1 MQERI
6 YEYGYILI
14 LDEVLEVIQQ
24 IPVSKSDQQMLE
36 ETGKLHVRDDLTVQ
50 WLDQSY
56 KGKFEHLKR
65 MANSK
70 TLIRMEEGALM
81 WIMPIKTL
89 MSFPEIYVFT
99 FMFDGSHMKHYLD
112 LHGVTYRRMHI
123 EGNELCEGAQ
133 NLTQE
138 KARIRALIEIYEGPM
153 NLIGERPGALSK
165 SWWEKAGRNGHLQ
178 AIKGDL
184 RRYFRYQCTAGST
197 DVMWSSFK
205 AEQKRLAVKGYA
217 KGFCPCNARAT
228 NEYRGR
234 KYLAYL
240 LNVYEQPYVIKWFSQ
255 RGIHID
261 QDAFALSQL
270 LQWIWRSAIRDG
282 EAIRLYLPSK
292 RMRN

>member
-6 YEYGYILI
+6 QEYGYILI

-24 IPVSKSDQQMLE
+24 IPVSKPDHRMLE
-36 ETGKLHVRDDLTVQ
+36 DTGKIQINNDLTVK

-56 KGKFEHLKR
+56 KGKFEPLKR

-70 TLIRMEEGALM
+70 TLIRMEESVFM
-81 WIMPIKTL
+81 WVMPIKTL
-89 MSFPEIYVFT
+89 MSFSQIYVLT
-99 FMFDGSHMKHYLD
+99 FLFDGSHMKHFLD
-112 LHGVTYRRMHI
+112 MHGISYRTNHIKAGELH
-123 EGNELCEGAQ
+123 EGKQ
-133 NLTQE
+133 NLFQE
-138 KARIRALIEIYEGPM
+138 KAQIKALIEIYEGPM
-153 NLIGERPGALSK
+153 NVIGERPTALSK
-165 SWWEKAGRNGHLQ
+165 SWWGNARRNGHLQ
-178 AIKGDL
+178 ALKGNL
-184 RRYFRYQCTAGST
+184 RRYFRYQCTAESA

-205 AEQKRLAVKGYA
+205 SEQKRLAVKGYA

-228 NEYRGR
+228 NEYHGR

-255 RGIHID
+255 RGICID

-282 EAIRLYLPSK
+282 EAIRLYLPSR
-292 RMRN
+292 RMRD